1 MFIKINSSIKIIV
14 SVVLFLL
21 IIIMMFYLKV
31 DFRFIAIITVVVGYI
46 TNIYLSVISLIG
58 MIPVLGPFIIKIF
71 SIPFFWFVNLL
82 GSLTSLYAMKK
93 GYTRD
98 LITHRFVIST
108 FLLGIIIG
116 YILGQL
122 VPFK

>member
-1 MFIKINSSIKIIV
+1 M
-14 SVVLFLL
+14 
-21 IIIMMFYLKV
+21 
-31 DFRFIAIITVVVGYI
+31 
-46 TNIYLSVISLIG
+46 
-58 MIPVLGPFIIKIF
+58 
-71 SIPFFWFVNLL
+71 NLL

-108 FLLGIIIG
+108 FLLGIVIG